1 MFEDENHAKLG
12 VIEPLKHALM
22 QSYPVMF
29 EREGEYVARFM
40 FTVILQ
46 PNGPLRITSV
56 PFDPAHYKSELK
68 IEDPALQ
75 APRSLLSLLITCC
88 SLLYMYAS
96 KQRVLSTSS
105 IIIRVHY
112 CVVCVYSRENDKLQI
127 NYEN

>member
-1 MFEDENHAKLG
+1 MFEEENHAKLG
-12 VIEPLKHALM
+12 VIEPMKHALM

-46 PNGPLRITSV
+46 PNGPLLITSA

-88 SLLYMYAS
+88 SVLYGSGTQPFFA
-96 KQRVLSTSS
+96 KC
-105 IIIRVHY
+105 HF
-112 CVVCVYSRENDKLQI
+112 CVTRKGQSVK
-127 NYEN
+127 